1 LAKATK
7 KNRNPFNRTQIM
19 SKKKTSQEMLAEG
32 IEMMHPVYAAYLR
45 QRLEADTQKL
55 IEMIPKIYEK
65 DKQDME
71 QGRISMFSP
80 DFYVT
85 YVNSLL
91 EIFDRIEGTKT
102 PRVPYGGEQETSVVT
117 TPQESTN

>member
-1 LAKATK
+1 
-7 KNRNPFNRTQIM
+7 M